1 MKLASLKG
9 GRDGRLAV
17 VSHDLS
23 RYVVA
28 DEVAGTLQ
36 EALDNWA
43 RCEPKLR
50 AIAERLHEK
59 KSGDARTRT

>member
-1 MKLASLKG
+1 MKLATLKG

-23 RYVVA
+23 RYVLA
-28 DEVAGTLQ
+28 EEIAGTLQ

-43 RCEPKLR
+43 TCSVP
-50 AIAERLHEK
+50 AISSA
-59 KSGDARTRT
+59 ST